1 MTVTIERKNSGA
13 KKKKKKQ
20 MNSEGRIFHNN
31 SKASNYFNQNK
42 PQLKFSEI
50 YKAQFLGKV
59 MNLCWMMRI
68 STFVL

>member
-1 MTVTIERKNSGA
+1 MTVTNERKNSGA
-13 KKKKKKQ
+13 KKKKKQ